1 MNQLAAVPAILVIA
15 ATQAL
20 VAPGVARS
28 EGEPA
33 TALTIVGDTE
43 TNKSLGFL

>member
-1 MNQLAAVPAILVIA
+1 MHYHAAIPAILVVA
-15 ATQAL
+15 AAL
-20 VAPGVARS
+20 AVPGVARS

-33 TALTIVGDTE
+33 TTLTIVGDTE